1 MNIHQTR
8 LALSKPKG
16 ELTLRTCSAHALR
29 PKRGKR
35 HANQSE
41 ISRDIPDPDRCHRSH
56 QIRRY
61 ILGPVNSGEDGFS
74 NSGGGRQWSVHL
86 MVYMCYDDVNSI
98 IIGGDFNTD
107 LSRINSLHT
116 GALTNFVNQNGYVF
130 GLNCSNVGVEFT
142 YENIATGSRSV
153 IDHIIVS
160 ESLSSQVLSYYS
172 IDSVDNMS
180 DHRVL
185 VAELNFDVERMPKTA
200 RKYERKAS
208 WRSASSIDL
217 LAYKQT
223 LCTLLEGIC
232 VPQSALACHNL
243 SCAEHT
249 EQIDK
254 YYNDIINGVE
264 AATSDILIHACPELY
279 IHLCALFNVML
290 CHGVC
295 PSNMCISTLI
305 PIPKCKKKSLNDS
318 NNYRAIALGSV
329 VAKVI
334 DNIILVKYKDILIS
348 DELQFGFK
356 KGHSTVHC
364 SFVLNEVMD
373 YYSSR
378 NSPTL
383 LLFLDASRAF
393 DRVQYV
399 KLFNLLL
406 KRGLCPMVARFL
418 AYMYT
423 KQVLRVNWNGCIS
436 DVFNTSNGVKQG
448 GILSPILFCI
458 YIDELFRLLKL
469 SGYGCYIG
477 DMFYGALGYADDVCL
492 LAPSRTALSAMIH
505 ICESYGREYDVKF
518 NTQKTHL
525 VVCDYLNKYINM
537 SSLTLN
543 GETIIRQRIAS
554 HLGHVVGV
562 DSHNITIRHAVND
575 LTWRTN
581 YMLSKFA
588 SCNSQ
593 VKTRL
598 FRTFC
603 TNYYGCVLWRINS
616 NVVHKFYATWRNC
629 VRKVWKVP
637 WRTHCDLV
645 KYLYG
650 GLGIKGELLSRYL
663 MFYGSVCNSTNR
675 HTALCAELCELSNT
689 PAASN
694 RRLLM
699 AQLNINR
706 LCFQDS
712 TCKMYKHKLMDTFKY
727 NQLAVNVGNVIRE
740 LCLVR
745 DNELA
750 CELSPI
756 EVNAIINELC
766 IN

>member
-1 MNIHQTR
+1 MSYNVNEMN
-8 LALSKPKG
+8 
-16 ELTLRTCSAHALR
+16 TLLD
-29 PKRGKR
+29 
-35 HANQSE
+35 E
-41 ISRDIPDPDRCHRSH
+41 ININVNDKCKHNLCNSSH
-56 QIRRY
+56 
-61 ILGPVNSGEDGFS
+61 
-74 NSGGGRQWSVHL
+74 
-86 MVYMCYDDVNSI
+86 
-98 IIGGDFNTD
+98 T
-107 LSRINSLHT
+107 
-116 GALTNFVNQNGYVF
+116 
-130 GLNCSNVGVEFT
+130 
-142 YENIATGSRSV
+142 
-153 IDHIIVS
+153 
-160 ESLSSQVLSYYS
+160 
-172 IDSVDNMS
+172 MS
-180 DHRVL
+180 DDEV
-185 VAELNFDVERMPKTA
+185 TA
-200 RKYERKAS
+200 AIRILKPYET
-208 WRSASSIDL
+208 D
-217 LAYKQT
+217 
-223 LCTLLEGIC
+223 
-232 VPQSALACHNL
+232 
-243 SCAEHT
+243 
-249 EQIDK
+249 
-254 YYNDIINGVE
+254 GVE

-364 SFVLNEVMD
+364 SFVLNEVID

-745 DNELA
+745 DNELG